1 MYKQLT
7 FKQRHYLCQLNQ
19 IKKAFTWS
27 SIILQNKFKRRENL
41 KYKNM
46 LRNVKYIYVIP
57 KNQPDAIE
65 KSGYI
70 LQKKTSI

>member
-1 MYKQLT
+1 
-7 FKQRHYLCQLNQ
+7 
-19 IKKAFTWS
+19 
-27 SIILQNKFKRRENL
+27 
-41 KYKNM
+41 M

-70 LQKKTSI
+70 LQKKTPI